1 MALSHQIG
9 RDATAV
15 KAHARAAAAIPQAAT
30 DGCDGCMCE
39 SCISRIPCDFALGCH
54 MVAEFLRDLVAREV
68 ITLAHLPGKVMI
80 ADLLTKAPVCV

>member
-1 MALSHQIG
+1 M
-9 RDATAV
+9 

-54 MVAEFLRDLVAREV
+54 MVHKGACLRGVTVVSEIGVKRG
-68 ITLAHLPGKVMI
+68 GKI
-80 ADLLTKAPVCV
+80 QPNCRDR